1 MVGVEAAP
9 AGGGGAV
16 EFARAIFE
24 ADQSNR
30 GESERAR
37 LQRESGGR
45 KASNANDTTAREMH
59 GPYGPAESSIR
70 RPSSHSIGL

>member
-16 EFARAIFE
+16 EFGRAIFE

-37 LQRESGGR
+37 LQRESGGGR
-45 KASNANDTTAREMH
+45 PNANDTTAREMH

-70 RPSSHSIGL
+70 RPASHSIGL